1 MIKSNDIFGISSI
14 LDALFQ
20 MEKYGLGIRIPSKS
34 LLIIPALDL
43 TTQHST
49 SITKRTHTVDW

>member
-43 TTQHST
+43 NPTLHQHNKT
-49 SITKRTHTVDW
+49 NAHR